1 MLNLDGLRVYIAGDT
16 EDIPE
21 MAALTDID
29 IAFLPCNQPYT
40 MTAEQLV
47 NAASMVKAKHIFPYH
62 YGTTDVTG
70 IAAQLPDTDVRIR
83 HYE

>member
-1 MLNLDGLRVYIAGDT
+1 MQ
-16 EDIPE
+16 P
-21 MAALTDID
+21 AL
-29 IAFLPCNQPYT
+29 
-40 MTAEQLV
+40 
-47 NAASMVKAKHIFPYH
+47 KHIFPYH